1 MSGKTLFSKIIDREI
16 PAKIEHED
24 DHCVAIHDIS
34 PQAPVHLL
42 IIPRKPLSRV
52 GDASPEDQAL
62 LGHLM
67 LVAGL
72 LARKLDLAEGFR
84 LVVNN
89 GPHGGEDVPH
99 LHVHMLAG
107 RRLSWPPG

>member
-1 MSGKTLFSKIIDREI
+1 MAKTIFQKIIDREI

-24 DHCVAIHDIS
+24 DQCVVLHDIQ

-42 IIPRKPLSRV
+42 IVPKKPIARV
-52 GDASPEDQAL
+52 DEATPEDQAL

-67 LVAGL
+67 LVAGKMAKKL
-72 LARKLDLAEGFR
+72 SLAQGFR

-89 GPHGGEDVPH
+89 GPHASESVPH
-99 LHVHMLAG
+99 LHVHLLAK
-107 RRLSWPPG
+107 RQMNWPPG